1 MSVPFYV
8 FLPIPLTGRGV
19 AYSCGSLADGMNGQD
34 LKVTVVTPRARQHL
48 VPSVDVVEVL
58 PKWTRSLPYSCLRNL
73 ADRQIDSVFLSQIA
87 GLRTQT
93 AGAYIWPSPSPET
106 IRKLRNYGVVVFRE
120 MINCHWGTAKRILD
134 EAYDRL
140 GAAPAHG
147 ITAQSIQVE
156 SEALEATDYIF
167 ACSPLV
173 KASLVEN
180 GVPPGKVL
188 EATNGWSP
196 ARVSGSS
203 TLLSPSQGI
212 TAIFVGSICVRKGV
226 HLLLRYWAESGVQG
240 RLVLLGE
247 IEPAIKDKCADLLK
261 RNDVVILPWV
271 REGELGA
278 LYRSADVFLLPTF
291 EEGSPLVIYEACGC
305 GLPVITTPM
314 GAGSIVRHNCE
325 GLVIDPYDSGGWIMA
340 IRTLAGN
347 VELRRKMGNA
357 AAERA
362 QSFVWKA
369 VAARRR
375 EQILSSITA
384 ATTRS
389 SVS

>member
-1 MSVPFYV
+1 MTVSEQRRRMGSPPSPFRWRV
-8 FLPIPLTGRGV
+8 KRWRQRTTFLPVAHWLRHHWWRMGCLLVRSWKLLTVG
-19 AYSCGSLADGMNGQD
+19 
-34 LKVTVVTPRARQHL
+34 
-48 VPSVDVVEVL
+48 
-58 PKWTRSLPYSCLRNL
+58 
-73 ADRQIDSVFLSQIA
+73 
-87 GLRTQT
+87 
-93 AGAYIWPSPSPET
+93 
-106 IRKLRNYGVVVFRE
+106 
-120 MINCHWGTAKRILD
+120 
-134 EAYDRL
+134 
-140 GAAPAHG
+140 
-147 ITAQSIQVE
+147 
-156 SEALEATDYIF
+156 
-167 ACSPLV
+167 
-173 KASLVEN
+173 
-180 GVPPGKVL
+180 
-188 EATNGWSP
+188 SP

-340 IRTLAGN
+340 ICTLAGN